1 MTTIRFSIPSASAD
15 ANTNANK
22 YIEKSKLMEKL
33 SNLDRW
39 LRENGSEMNEK
50 CEFGFSSA
58 SDDEDNK
65 NVEVLV
71 RKNTRGIFS
80 RRTSTPPILMTWQ
93 LKRTT

>member
-39 LRENGSEMNEK
+39 LRENGSEMNESADLGSALRAMTK
-50 CEFGFSSA
+50 ITKAIFGS
-58 SDDEDNK
+58 
-65 NVEVLV
+65 
-71 RKNTRGIFS
+71 
-80 RRTSTPPILMTWQ
+80 
-93 LKRTT
+93 